1 MHKNLT
7 VNLKS
12 LGPRYGCKNGFLLR
26 LPAKYEETLK
36 QSKNLSIFAMKYDV
50 SKAFP
55 LLICIALETE
65 SLRTFKNTHM
75 YNFLLHSTNLH
86 CQINTHLRK
95 TGKLDVLISQFWNQ
109 TEARCSCLSTSIP
122 VVQLNHQLPINCIP
136 IALHWEKKKTA
147 HIQEQFT

>member
-12 LGPRYGCKNGFLLR
+12 LGPRYGCKNGFLLL

-50 SKAFP
+50 SNAFP

-65 SLRTFKNTHM
+65 SLRTLKTHTCTTF
-75 YNFLLHSTNLH
+75 YYTLQTCTAKSTRILE
-86 CQINTHLRK
+86 
-95 TGKLDVLISQFWNQ
+95 KLVSFM
-109 TEARCSCLSTSIP
+109 CS
-122 VVQLNHQLPINCIP
+122 
-136 IALHWEKKKTA
+136 
-147 HIQEQFT
+147 

>member
-50 SKAFP
+50 SKAYP

-65 SLRTFKNTHM
+65 SLRTFKIHTRV
-75 YNFLLHSTNLH
+75 
-86 CQINTHLRK
+86 Q
-95 TGKLDVLISQFWNQ
+95 
-109 TEARCSCLSTSIP
+109 LSTALYKP
-122 VVQLNHQLPINCIP
+122 ALPN
-136 IALHWEKKKTA
+136 
-147 HIQEQFT
+147 